1 MVLPVSEG
9 TLDSGNITR
18 EKILSAVRAQGLPS
32 VVGVVQGL
40 EKLTS
45 KAQTDSKKYGQRFFQ
60 TEFGE
65 AVKIVYQDT
74 TLIRTILAMTPKVIY
89 WREARSYML
98 GVATTVTP
106 SSTTTGNVT
115 LEISGYLR
123 GKPLSVNQLV
133 HITDVGTFQMSQI
146 TAAQVVRKK
155 CLDDDMSGKSD
166 ICALGNLE
174 CEVLALSNP
183 KYQEDLRYEAEYD
196 PFAAEQTWPTEEELA
211 NAESDKRENKQRLA
225 GELSEYQAAWMV
237 SDPEDDLDEEGD
249 KVMDQDAN
257 SSEDELP
264 VDQSFCRVKS
274 KKSVTDEDDDDDD
287 DDDNMSVDEESPAVR
302 AAKLEAYRERKRE
315 EKEQMEFPDEVDAPS
330 NMAAKTRFAR
340 YRGLKSLRTSAWD
353 PKESL
358 PTDYARLFQF
368 EDFAM
373 VQRRAIERG
382 KNAEQAIRAEYRRKM
397 HTSRSRGSSIASA
410 MEDVDD
416 SSRKTRA
423 SFTESEFGES
433 GYVVSGIFVTLQIP
447 EVPMEQLQKRLA
459 CGPLILGCLLKHEN
473 RLSVLNFS
481 IQRSALFTDPVK
493 SKQEL
498 EFHVGFRRFR
508 GRPVFSDQNLK
519 SDKHLLQRFL
529 PQNGWSVATT
539 YGPTTFQP
547 ASVLIFRANG
557 TLMSNE
563 LVASGTLKNV
573 NPDRI
578 VLKRVVLTGVP
589 VKVKKRKAVIRY
601 MFHSAED
608 VRWFKPV
615 ELTTKQGVSGH
626 IKESLGTHGDFK
638 AIFNKP
644 IKQHDTVCLVLYKR
658 VYPTFCEAS

>member
-1 MVLPVSEG
+1 MVLPVSEDSKD
-9 TLDSGNITR
+9 LDNIAR
-18 EKILSAVRAQGLPS
+18 EKILSAIRAQGLPS

-40 EKLTS
+40 DKLTS

-65 AVKIVYQDT
+65 SVKIVYQQT
-74 TLIRTILAMTPKVIY
+74 TLIRTIIAMTPKVIH

-98 GVATTVTP
+98 GVATSVTP
-106 SSTTTGNVT
+106 SPTTPGNATV
-115 LEISGYLR
+115 EISGYIR

-146 TAAQVVRKK
+146 TAAQVIRKK
-155 CLDDDMSGKSD
+155 CVDDEMSGKVD
-166 ICALGNLE
+166 ACASGNLE
-174 CEVLALSNP
+174 CEILALSNP

-211 NAESDKRENKQRLA
+211 NAESEKHDQRQRLA
-225 GELSEYQAAWMV
+225 GESSEYQTAWMV

-249 KVMDQDAN
+249 KVMDRDGS
-257 SSEDELP
+257 SSENDSPL
-264 VDQSFCRVKS
+264 DQSFCRTKP
-274 KKSVTDEDDDDDD
+274 KKSIANEDDDDDD
-287 DDDNMSVDEESPAVR
+287 MSVDDEIPATR
-302 AAKLEAYRERKRE
+302 AAKLEAYRERKRQE
-315 EKEQMEFPDEVDAPS
+315 QEQMEFPDEVDIPI

-358 PTDYARLFQF
+358 PTDYSRLFQF

-373 VQRRAIERG
+373 VQRRTIERG
-382 KNAEQAIRAEYRRKM
+382 RNAEQAIRAEYRRKL
-397 HTSRSRGSSIASA
+397 HTARSRGNSIASA

-416 SSRKTRA
+416 STGRTRL
-423 SFTESEFGES
+423 SFTESEFGET
-433 GYVVSGIFVTLQIP
+433 GYVVSGIFVTLQIV
-447 EVPMEQLQKRLA
+447 EVPMEQLQKRLE

-508 GRPVFSDQNLK
+508 GKPVFSDQNLK

-547 ASVLIFRANG
+547 ASVLIFRDNG
-557 TLMSNE
+557 TLMANE
-563 LVASGTLKNV
+563 LVASGTLTNV

-578 VLKRVVLTGVP
+578 VLKRVILTGVP

-615 ELTTKQGVSGH
+615 ELTTKHGVSGH

-658 VYPTFCEAS
+658 VYPKFCEAL